1 MTTEMTSDKAH
12 SIDSRR
18 VILLAL
24 VLTFGFAVI
33 VGQLVR
39 YQIVEHP
46 HLREIS
52 DQQALHEQPIVP
64 SRGRI
69 TDVNGHLLALDIV
82 EWEVSADPPLIIEK
96 DRTANQLAPL
106 LQLPELQVKEVLS
119 STAPWVLLK
128 KQVPQEVGESIRD
141 LNLNGVECNSLPLR
155 VYPQADLTAHV
166 VGFVND
172 TREGFYG
179 VEGFYNQ
186 QLKPVEGVIQILQNP
201 VGEPIP
207 AAPKQE
213 SPGRP
218 GTSLVLA
225 LDINIQYIAQEEL
238 MRALEEF
245 DAQSGTV
252 IVMEPHTGALLALF
266 SYPSY
271 DPNSFATAEPGTISN
286 PSVSGMWEPGS
297 MFKLM
302 TWAAALD
309 LGTITPDTVFYDTPC
324 TEVGGRSMCNWDRKG
339 HGYVTA
345 TQALAQSLNVV
356 AAQISTGMGAERFYT
371 YLRRFGFGSLT
382 DVDLASESPGMVR
395 RPGDS
400 NWFPSD
406 LGANAF
412 GQGIAVT
419 PIQMITAVAAIAN
432 GGLLTKPHAV
442 EQFVT
447 PEENGQGA
455 RVIRF
460 QPTVTRR
467 AISEKAAKQLT
478 DMMVFAVDSFTAK
491 AQIPGY
497 RIAGKSSTAQIPT
510 AYGYDPTDTI
520 ASYVGFA
527 PADNPRFVILVK
539 LDRPK
544 SSEWG
549 TQTAAPTFRAIAER
563 LFLYLKIP
571 PDSVR
576 LAQNPQ

>member
-1 MTTEMTSDKAH
+1 MTTDKTH
-12 SIDSRR
+12 SVDNGRIL
-18 VILLAL
+18 LLAL
-24 VLTFGFAVI
+24 LLTFGFAVI
-33 VGQLVR
+33 VGQLFR
-39 YQIVEHP
+39 YQIVQHP

-52 DQQALHEQPIVP
+52 DQQVIREKPIVP
-64 SRGRI
+64 GRGYI

-82 EWEVSADPPLIIEK
+82 EWEVEANPPLVIEIEK
-96 DRTANQLAPL
+96 TANQLAPL
-106 LQLPELQVKEVLS
+106 LQLSEQQVKDALGSPVS
-119 STAPWVLLK
+119 WVLLK

-141 LNLNGVECNSLPLR
+141 LNLNGIECNPMPLR
-155 VYPQADLTAHV
+155 VYPQADLTAHL
-166 VGFVND
+166 VGFVNA

-179 VEGFYNQ
+179 VEGYYNQ
-186 QLKPVEGVIQILQNP
+186 QLKPVEGVIKFVQSPI
-201 VGEPIP
+201 GEPIP
-207 AAPKQE
+207 AAPRQE
-213 SPGRP
+213 SPGRQ
-218 GTSLVLA
+218 GTSLILT
-225 LDINIQYIAQEEL
+225 LDLNIQYIAQDEL
-238 MRALEEF
+238 ERALEEF
-245 DAQSGTV
+245 GAQSGTV
-252 IVMEPHTGALLALF
+252 IVMEPRTGALLALA

-271 DPNSFATAEPGTISN
+271 DPNSFATADSRTISDL
-286 PSVSGMWEPGS
+286 SVSGMWEPGS

-309 LGTITPDTVFYDTPC
+309 LGTITPDTVFYDSPC
-324 TEVGGRSMCNWDRKG
+324 TEVGGRSMCNWDNKG

-371 YLRRFGFGSLT
+371 YLRRFGLGSPT
-382 DVDLASESPGMVR
+382 GVDLASESSGMVR

-406 LGANAF
+406 LGTNAF

-432 GGLLTKPHAV
+432 GGLLTKPHV
-442 EQFVT
+442 VDQFVI

-460 QPTVTRR
+460 QPTITRR
-467 AISEKAAKQLT
+467 AISEKAAKELT
-478 DMMVFAVDSFTAK
+478 DMMVVAVDSFTTK

-576 LAQNPQ
+576 LAQSPQ